1 MWPTP
6 REAAVLCCWGGTQEA
21 NIRGLLA
28 RGCALRTRPSWLP
41 QSSAVDQGQRYSRLS
56 TTRPPQAY
64 SCPSCQLLSL
74 QEELIVQFPS
84 PKLSSDAKQNKT
96 ITDMLLQGTVA
107 YWKMLTWAK
116 NSIHSLHVIRATQF
130 DFHCCVFHSL
140 LRGTIIWSTGCEELG
155 NPRWSNGLCPLSPRW
170 ALDTMWLMPVAVGQ
184 LGIWLTPN
192 TR

>member
-1 MWPTP
+1 MANST
-6 REAAVLCCWGGTQEA
+6 WGGSALLLGRDTGGERTQTSGPRLCSEDEA
-21 NIRGLLA
+21 FLTSSKL
-28 RGCALRTRPSWLP
+28 CSWPRL
-41 QSSAVDQGQRYSRLS
+41 GYSWLS
-56 TTRPPQAY
+56 TTRPPHAY

-84 PKLSSDAKQNKT
+84 PKLSSDAKQNT
-96 ITDMLLQGTVA
+96 AIIATLLQGTVA

-116 NSIHSLHVIRATQF
+116 NSIHSLYVIRATQF

-155 NPRWSNGLCPLSPRW
+155 NPRWSNGLWPLSPRW